1 MDAGLLIV
9 RVVFGMLMAAHGTQ
23 KLFGW
28 FGGYGLVA
36 TSGFFES
43 LGFRPGRL
51 FAAAAATSE
60 VVGGLLV
67 AGGFLG
73 PIGPA
78 LVLAVMIVAIFAVHI
93 QNGLF
98 ATTSG
103 IEVPLLY
110 SVAVVGLA
118 FTSYGGYSVDAALG
132 IAKVWSPALI
142 LGALTVGAIGGALN
156 LAIRRAPVPTPATSH

>member
-9 RVVFGMLMAAHGTQ
+9 RSVFGLLMAAHGAQ

-28 FGGYGLVA
+28 FGGYGFA
-36 TSGFFES
+36 AISGFFES

-51 FAAAAATSE
+51 FAATAATAE

-67 AGGFLG
+67 AIGFLG

-78 LVLAVMIVAIFAVHI
+78 LVLSVMIVAIFTVHVH
-93 QNGLF
+93 NGLF
-98 ATTSG
+98 ATANG

-110 SVAVVGLA
+110 SAAVVGLA
-118 FTSYGGYSVDAALG
+118 FTNYGGYSLDSALG
-132 IAKVWSPALI
+132 IGQYWSPALV
-142 LGALTVGAIGGALN
+142 LGALAVGAVGGALN
-156 LAIRRAPVPTPATSH
+156 LAIRRAPAHVPAAS

>member
-9 RVVFGMLMAAHGTQ
+9 RLVFGLLMAAHGTQ

-28 FGGYGLVA
+28 FGGYGLA
-36 TSGFFES
+36 GTAGFFES
-43 LGFRPGRL
+43 IGFRPGRL
-51 FAAAAATSE
+51 FAATAGASE

-67 AGGFLG
+67 ASGLLG

-78 LVLAVMIVAIFAVHI
+78 LVLAVMIVAIFTVHI

-98 ATTSG
+98 ATTGG

-110 SVAVVGLA
+110 SAAVVGLA
-118 FTSYGGYSVDAALG
+118 FTSYGGYSLDAALG
-132 IAKVWSPALI
+132 IASAWSPALI
-142 LGALTVGAIGGALN
+142 LGVLAVGAIGGALN
-156 LAIRRAPVPTPATSH
+156 LAIRRAPAPAPVAS

>member
-1 MDAGLLIV
+1 MDAGLLIL
-9 RVVFGMLMAAHGTQ
+9 RLVFGLLMAAHGAQ

-28 FGGYGLVA
+28 FGGYGFTAV
-36 TSGFFES
+36 SGYFES

-51 FAAAAATSE
+51 FAATAASSE

-78 LVLAVMIVAIFAVHI
+78 LVLAVMIVAIFTVHI
-93 QNGLF
+93 QNGVF
-98 ATTSG
+98 AMTNG

-110 SVAVVGLA
+110 AAAVVSLA
-118 FTSYGGYSVDAALG
+118 FTSYGGYSLDSALG
-132 IAKVWSPALI
+132 VAKVWSPAVI

-156 LAIRRAPVPTPATSH
+156 VAIRRAPVPTPAASH

>member
-1 MDAGLLIV
+1 MDAGLLIL
-9 RVVFGMLMAAHGTQ
+9 RLVFGLLMAAHGAQ

-28 FGGYGLVA
+28 FGGYGFPAV
-36 TSGFFES
+36 SGFFET
-43 LGFRPGRL
+43 LGFKPGRL
-51 FAAAAATSE
+51 FAATAATAE

-78 LVLAVMIVAIFAVHI
+78 LVLSVMIVAIFTSHI

-98 ATTSG
+98 AMTNG

-110 SVAVVGLA
+110 ASAVVALA
-118 FTSYGGYSVDAALG
+118 FTGYGVYSVDSALG
-132 IAKVWSPALI
+132 IGKFSPTLI
-142 LGALTVGAIGGALN
+142 LGALTVGVVGGALN
-156 LAIRRAPVPTPATSH
+156 LSIRRAPAHAPAAS